1 MGLQKR
7 QRHTEGLRD
16 LCCSSAS
23 VTVVMRSWKMSY
35 AGHAARMGTREMHT
49 QFLWEKL
56 KETDHLEDLA
66 ADDRMLNWNLKKR
79 D

>member
-1 MGLQKR
+1 
-7 QRHTEGLRD
+7 
-16 LCCSSAS
+16 
-23 VTVVMRSWKMSY
+23 MRSWKMSY